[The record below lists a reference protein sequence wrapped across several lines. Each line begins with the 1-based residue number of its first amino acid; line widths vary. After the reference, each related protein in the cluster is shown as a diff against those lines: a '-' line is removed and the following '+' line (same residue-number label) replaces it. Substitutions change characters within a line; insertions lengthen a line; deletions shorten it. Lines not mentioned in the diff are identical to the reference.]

1 VDLKGIKI
9 QKLFGQFDYT
19 ISLNQEDGITI
30 LSGPNGY
37 GKTTI
42 LNIIY
47 NFFKQ
52 NFFFFQRL
60 IFDGIIFYF
69 SEDKSVAVTR
79 EVLVQFVQSA
89 QNINGQQRE
98 IAQVHPFINIR
109 LDLKHGKKLFESYLF
124 DSFAEDK
131 IFFNISKMYP
141 SMQRI
146 SQTILLDSNTGIQSA
161 IENFMLQIP
170 QETLAIINGFSKN
183 NNQIH
188 QLVSIL
194 SSVNVFLIEEQR
206 LLKPIKVL
214 DTFSNSNK
222 NNSSISYT
230 VQNYAMELKELIHR
244 KQAEAFQESQ
254 KLDNSF
260 PNRLMQNVKRLSF
273 EEFNSRFMAL
283 IEKQQYLQKFGIT
296 ISNIQTPEFF
306 NESKSDVLS
315 VYLDD
320 AEKKACFFD
329 DLVERINLF
338 VAMINEKK
346 FAHKQI
352 VINSHSGFSFITNEG
367 NELGLISLS
376 SGEQHE
382 VVVLYELLFR
392 TEPNALILIDEPEI
406 SLHVSWQKAF
416 IKDLL
421 SISKINP
428 ISFLLA
434 THSPQIINGRWDLTT
449 DLYELINGEES
460 SDRE

>member
-1 VDLKGIKI
+1 
-9 QKLFGQFDYT
+9 
-19 ISLNQEDGITI
+19 
-30 LSGPNGY
+30 
-37 GKTTI
+37 
-42 LNIIY
+42 
-47 NFFKQ
+47 
-52 NFFFFQRL
+52 
-60 IFDGIIFYF
+60 
-69 SEDKSVAVTR
+69 
-79 EVLVQFVQSA
+79 
-89 QNINGQQRE
+89 
-98 IAQVHPFINIR
+98 
-109 LDLKHGKKLFESYLF
+109 
-124 DSFAEDK
+124 
-131 IFFNISKMYP
+131 
-141 SMQRI
+141 MQRI